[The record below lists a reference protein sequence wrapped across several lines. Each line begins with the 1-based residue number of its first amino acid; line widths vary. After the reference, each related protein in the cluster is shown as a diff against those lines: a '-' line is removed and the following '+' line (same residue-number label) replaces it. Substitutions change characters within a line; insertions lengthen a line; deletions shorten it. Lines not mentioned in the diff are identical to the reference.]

1 SEEARRAAKSTDLVC
16 QTLESY
22 AMREPGDAPHKLY
35 IHFFE
40 SPVEVLGED
49 GHVTAI
55 KTERTELNGDG
66 TVTGT
71 GKYTEWPVQA
81 VYRAVGYHPQSVDGV
96 PFDETK
102 ATMPNDGGH
111 VLANVDGE
119 KLPGLYTTG
128 WIKRG
133 PVGLI
138 GNTKSDAKDT
148 TTMLIADYKAGDL
161 EPATKRDPQDILDF
175 LASRDIAVTTW
186 EGWHRLDAAERA
198 AGEPH
203 GRERI
208 KIVEWDEMVKH
219 AGPQA

>member
-1 SEEARRAAKSTDLVC
+1 
-16 QTLESY
+16 
-22 AMREPGDAPHKLY
+22 M
-35 IHFFE
+35 
-40 SPVEVLGED
+40 
-49 GHVTAI
+49 
-55 KTERTELNGDG
+55 
-66 TVTGT
+66 
-71 GKYTEWPVQA
+71 
-81 VYRAVGYHPQSVDGV
+81 
-96 PFDETK
+96 
-102 ATMPNDGGH
+102 
-111 VLANVDGE
+111 
-119 KLPGLYTTG
+119 
-128 WIKRG
+128 
-133 PVGLI
+133 GLI

-161 EPATKRDPQDILDF
+161 DPATKRDPQDILDF

>member
-1 SEEARRAAKSTDLVC
+1 MVC
-16 QTLESY
+16 QVLEQY
-22 AMREPGDAPHKLY
+22 AIRDPKEAPHTLQ
-35 IHFFE
+35 IHLFE
-40 SPVEVLGED
+40 QPVEILGED
-49 GHVTAI
+49 GKVSGI
-55 KTERTELNGDG
+55 KTERTALNGDG
-66 TVTGT
+66 SVHGT
-71 GKYTEWPVQA
+71 GKFTEWPVQA
-81 VYRAVGYHPQSVDGV
+81 VYFATGYRSDAVDGV
-96 PFDETK
+96 PFNQNK
-102 ATMPNDGGH
+102 NVINNDGGH
-111 VLANVDGE
+111 VIDAAGAVV
-119 KLPGLYTTG
+119 PGLYTTG